1 MLLAVVLASALFLCS
16 SASQGCFTSIAIRNV
31 VYLIDNLQK
40 NTSSNCSCST
50 DATDCL
56 CLPISS
62 GNCTTACFQEGL
74 SQLSNST
81 VNTKFHLIVNQVKKT
96 VVTLKN
102 NKCGSFACGQP
113 CNRTTTGNTLTFLK
127 TLLESFQNE
136 RMKGKV

>member
-16 SASQGCFTSIAIRNV
+16 SASQGCFTYMGIKNI

-40 NTSSNCSCST
+40 DTSSNCSCST
-50 DATDCL
+50 DAADCL

-62 GNCTTACFQEGL
+62 GNCSTACFQEGL

-81 VNTKFHLIVNQVKKT
+81 VSTRFRLTVNQVKRI
-96 VVTLKN
+96 VVTLKS
-102 NKCGSFACGQP
+102 NKCGSFACEQP
-113 CNRTTTGNTLTFLK
+113 CNQTTTGNTLTFLK

-136 RMKGKV
+136 NMRGKV